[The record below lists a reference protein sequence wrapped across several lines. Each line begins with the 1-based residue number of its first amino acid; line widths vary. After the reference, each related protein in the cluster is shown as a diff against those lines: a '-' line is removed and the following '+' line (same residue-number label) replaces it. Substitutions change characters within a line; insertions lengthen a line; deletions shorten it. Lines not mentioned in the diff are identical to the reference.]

1 MFCTVDKQS
10 SVWSIFRNKVAIKV
24 MNGKSMDRMTVFS
37 SKIQRCGIVIVV
49 NCELCECAH
58 GRKMLEVSEHDKS

>member
-10 SVWSIFRNKVAIKV
+10 SVWSIFRNKLAIKV
-24 MNGKSMDRMTVFS
+24 IKGGIKHRRMTVFS

-49 NCELCECAH
+49 NCELCECAQP
-58 GRKMLEVSEHDKS
+58 REKDA